1 VIPPPSEPVTDLHP
15 EYPMSLWR
23 LIFTNLRRHRVRTAI
38 GATGIALGVATMLS
52 VVGLL
57 GGAVKMF
64 ERILRSDAEM
74 VVFEKNVSDLF
85 FSNVDVAVAEELE
98 QQPFVREAQP
108 VLFTI
113 IAAPDRPVVTCFGIR
128 ATDGRLKKGEWLQ
141 GSAAGFTDDGRG
153 LVLGERAAGFL
164 NAKAGG
170 AIELGQETYPVAGV
184 VRMENGFENGG
195 VFMPLAACQRAFH
208 KDGVC
213 SVITVA
219 LAREHES
226 SEVKQWI
233 AGRHERLT
241 ALENE
246 EFSRS
251 YSQFKIMKTTA
262 WVVGGCAFLLGGLSV
277 TNTMILSVFSRIKE
291 LAIARV
297 CGFSRGQVARM
308 IFGESLV
315 VSAIGTLAGWGL
327 SSGGLWLLAKV
338 PMLQG
343 YVEPRIGWQE
353 VAGAMG
359 LAAFTAL
366 VGALYPAWY
375 AAKLKPAEALR
386 FE

>member
-1 VIPPPSEPVTDLHP
+1 
-15 EYPMSLWR
+15 MSLWI
-23 LIFTNLRRHRVRTAI
+23 LVFTNLRRHRVRTAI
-38 GATGIALGVATMLS
+38 GAAGIALGVATMLS

-57 GGAVKMF
+57 GGAVNMF
-64 ERILRSDAEM
+64 ERILRSDSEM

-85 FSNVDVAVAEELE
+85 FSNVPVKVAEELAD
-98 QQPFVREAQP
+98 QPFVKAANP

-113 IAAPDRPVVTCFGIR
+113 ITAPDRPVVTCFGIR
-128 ATDGRLKKGEWLQ
+128 PDDPRLKKGEWLQ
-141 GSAAGFTDDGRG
+141 GNADDFTDERNGV
-153 LVLGERAAGFL
+153 VLGERAAEFL
-164 NAKAGG
+164 NAKSGG
-170 AIELGQETYPVAGV
+170 TITLGQGTYPVSGV
-184 VRMENGFENGG
+184 LRMENGFENGG
-195 VFMPLAACQRAFH
+195 VFMPLGTCQREFH
-208 KDGVC
+208 KEGLC

-219 LAREHES
+219 LS
-226 SEVKQWI
+226 DSNGSDQVKQWI
-233 AGRHERLT
+233 ATNHSRLT

-308 IFGESLV
+308 IFGESLL
-315 VSAIGTLAGWGL
+315 VSAIGTVLGWGL
-327 SSGGLWLLAKV
+327 SVGGLHVLRAV
-338 PMLQG
+338 PQLQG
-343 YVEPRIGWQE
+343 YIDPRVGWLE
-353 VAGAMG
+353 VAGALS

-366 VGALYPAWY
+366 AGALYPAWY
-375 AAKLKPAEALR
+375 AANLKPAEALR

>member
-1 VIPPPSEPVTDLHP
+1 
-15 EYPMSLWR
+15 MSLWR
-23 LIFTNLRRHRVRTAI
+23 LIFTNLRRHRVRTAV

-98 QQPFVREAQP
+98 KQPFVREAQP

-128 ATDGRLKKGEWLQ
+128 ASDGRLKKGEWLQ
-141 GSAAGFTDDGRG
+141 GSAAGFTDDGRS
-153 LVLGERAAGFL
+153 LVLGERSAEFL
-164 NAKAGG
+164 NAKPGDT
-170 AIELGQETYPVAGV
+170 IELGQGTYPVAGV

-195 VFMPLAACQRAFH
+195 VFMPLAACQKAFH

-219 LAREHES
+219 LAEGHES
-226 SEVKQWI
+226 SEAKQWI
-233 AGRHERLT
+233 AGRHKRLT

-297 CGFSRGQVARM
+297 CGFSRSQVARM

-353 VAGAMG
+353 VAGAMS

>member
-1 VIPPPSEPVTDLHP
+1 
-15 EYPMSLWR
+15 MSLWR
-23 LIFTNLRRHRVRTAI
+23 LILTNLRRHRVRTAV

-85 FSNVDVAVAEELE
+85 FSNVDVEVAETLE
-98 QQPFVREAQP
+98 KQPFVKETQP
-108 VLFTI
+108 VLFAI
-113 IAAPDRPVVTCFGIR
+113 ISAPDRPVVTCFGIR
-128 ATDGRLKKGEWLQ
+128 ADDGRLRKGEWLR
-141 GSAAGFTDDGRG
+141 GKAEDFTDHGRG
-153 LVLGERAAGFL
+153 VVLGERAAEFL
-164 NAKAGG
+164 GAKDG
-170 AIELGQETYPVAGV
+170 ATIELGQETYPIAGV
-184 VRMENGFENGG
+184 ARMENGFENGG
-195 VFMPLAACQRAFH
+195 VFMPLATCQQAFR

-219 LAREHES
+219 LADGGES
-226 SEVKQWI
+226 SEVKRWI
-233 AGRHERLT
+233 GENHPRLT

-246 EFSRS
+246 EFSRG
-251 YSQFKIMKTTA
+251 YSQFRIMKTTA

-297 CGFSRGQVARM
+297 CGFSRGQIARM
-308 IFGESLV
+308 IFGESLL

-327 SSGGLWLLAKV
+327 SSAGLWLLARV

-353 VAGAMG
+353 VAGAMS
-359 LAAFTAL
+359 LAAFTAF

-375 AAKLKPAEALR
+375 AANLKPAEALR

>member
-1 VIPPPSEPVTDLHP
+1 
-15 EYPMSLWR
+15 M
-23 LIFTNLRRHRVRTAI
+23 IFTNLRRHRVRTAI

-74 VVFEKNVSDLF
+74 VVFERNVSDLF

-98 QQPFVREAQP
+98 KQPFVKEAQP

-113 IAAPDRPVVTCFGIR
+113 IAAPERPVVTCFGIR
-128 ATDGRLKKGEWLQ
+128 GSDGRLKKGEWLQ
-141 GSAAGFTDDGRG
+141 GKAADFTDDGRSV
-153 LVLGERAAGFL
+153 VLGERAADFL
-164 NAKAGG
+164 NAKVGG
-170 AIELGQETYPVAGV
+170 SIELGQETYPVAGV

-195 VFMPLAACQRAFH
+195 VFMPLLTCQKAFH
-208 KDGVC
+208 KEGVC

-219 LAREHES
+219 LADGHAS
-226 SEVKQWI
+226 SEVKDWMS
-233 AGRHERLT
+233 ANHAKLS

-246 EFSRS
+246 EFSRG

-291 LAIARV
+291 IAIARV
-297 CGFSRGQVARM
+297 CGFSKGQVAKM
-308 IFGESLV
+308 IFGESLM
-315 VSAIGTLAGWGL
+315 VSALGTVAGWGL
-327 SSGGLWLLAKV
+327 SSAGLWLLAKV
-338 PMLQG
+338 PALQG

-353 VAGAMG
+353 VAGAMA
-359 LAAFTAL
+359 LAALTAIA
-366 VGALYPAWY
+366 GALYPAWY
-375 AAKLKPAEALR
+375 AANLKPAEALR

>member
-1 VIPPPSEPVTDLHP
+1 
-15 EYPMSLWR
+15 M
-23 LIFTNLRRHRVRTAI
+23 IFTNLRRHRVRTAI
-38 GATGIALGVATMLS
+38 GAAGIALGVATMLS

-64 ERILRSDAEM
+64 ERILQSDAEM

-85 FSNVDVAVAEELE
+85 FSNVPVEVAEDLKKEA
-98 QQPFVREAQP
+98 FVKDARP

-113 IAAPDRPVVTCFGIR
+113 ITAPERPVVTCFGIE
-128 ATDGRLKKGEWLQ
+128 DSDPRLDKGEWLS
-141 GSAAGFTDDGRG
+141 GSAQDFIEGEEVV
-153 LVLGERAAGFL
+153 VLGERAADFL
-164 NAKAGG
+164 EVTDGG
-170 AIELGQETYPVAGV
+170 MVDLGQGSYRVAGV
-184 VRMENGFENGG
+184 VRLENGFENGG
-195 VFMPLAACQRAFH
+195 VFLPLDICQRAFH
-208 KDGVC
+208 KEGVA
-213 SVITVA
+213 SIISVA
-219 LAREHES
+219 LAAGAES
-226 SEVKQWI
+226 AEVKEWI
-233 AGRHERLT
+233 AAHHERLT

-308 IFGESLV
+308 IFGESLLI
-315 VSAIGTLAGWGL
+315 SALGTLLGWAL
-327 SSGGLWLLAKV
+327 SIGGLYALREV
-338 PMLQG
+338 PQLQG
-343 YVEPRIGWQE
+343 YIDPQVGWVE
-353 VAGAMG
+353 VTGALG
-359 LAAFTAL
+359 LAVFTAL
-366 VGALYPAWY
+366 AGALYPAWY